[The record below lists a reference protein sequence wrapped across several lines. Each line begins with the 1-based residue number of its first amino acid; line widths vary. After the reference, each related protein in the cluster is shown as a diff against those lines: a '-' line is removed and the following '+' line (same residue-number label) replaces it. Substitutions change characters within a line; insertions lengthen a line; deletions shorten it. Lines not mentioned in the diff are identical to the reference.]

1 MTLLR
6 ELKNI
11 STAFKRWFGTVILLL
26 CHILTNWQSI
36 VEDTF
41 DTPSKHPVP
50 QEALH
55 SISRLSGAFVEQ
67 TGVQEVRVSLSL
79 VHDILTLPFKLR
91 VRAKHPS
98 NIMLAKR
105 LAIRANYQVCT

>member
-11 STAFKRWFGTVILLL
+11 STAFERWVEVIVLLL
-26 CHILTNWQSI
+26 WHILTIWQGI

-41 DTPSKHPVP
+41 DTPSEHPVP

-67 TGVQEVRVSLSL
+67 TEVQKVSVCLSL
-79 VHDILTLPFKLR
+79 VHNILTLPFKLR

-105 LAIRANYQVCT
+105 LAIRANYQVCP